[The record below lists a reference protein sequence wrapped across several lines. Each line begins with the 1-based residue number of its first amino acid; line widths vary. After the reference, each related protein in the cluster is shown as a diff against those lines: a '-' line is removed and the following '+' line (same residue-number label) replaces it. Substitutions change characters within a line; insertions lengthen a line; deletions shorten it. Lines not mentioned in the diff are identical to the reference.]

1 MGFPSWSM
9 WRRKKG
15 QKPAGRP
22 AFKPG
27 VEALEQRWVPSTIT
41 KVQDLGA
48 QAQALG
54 NASSLTLTVPNAG
67 VAAGHSI
74 VVEVAVDQA
83 AGTAQVSDSAGNTY
97 TQDADVISPVGRVR
111 TLVFSAHGVHALA
124 AGQAITVS
132 LPAGSLAEA
141 VSAAEFTGIDALDAR
156 PGQHRRQHDL
166 RRGAL
171 VRPDRRDSAGQ

>member
-1 MGFPSWSM
+1 ALAGPARSPVHRGGSFNGAGGRWALSKGRSRGMVFPSWNI
-9 WRRKKG
+9 WRRRRG

-22 AFKPG
+22 AFKPA

-48 QAQALG
+48 HAQALG

-83 AGTAQVSDSAGNTY
+83 AGTAQVSDSAGN
-97 TQDADVISPVGRVR
+97 
-111 TLVFSAHGVHALA
+111 
-124 AGQAITVS
+124 
-132 LPAGSLAEA
+132 
-141 VSAAEFTGIDALDAR
+141 
-156 PGQHRRQHDL
+156 
-166 RRGAL
+166 
-171 VRPDRRDSAGQ
+171 